1 MDVTSIMSKDPITV
15 TPTMPVAEA
24 RELLDTEDIRHAP
37 VLRDGQLV
45 GVISDRDLYPT
56 ESELAPSLEAGGEA
70 RVRTVG
76 DVMHDDFTTVSPE
89 DTVVTAAVDFT
100 VEKIGCLPVLSD
112 KRLVG
117 ILSELDMLVAYARAC
132 RDGGLVDPSDQ
143 PPVAELMTPGP
154 LAVTADTLVSDA
166 IRTCVR
172 LHARHLPIVDGE
184 NLVGIVSARDLRRC
198 EVAGKAEQTP
208 VGEIMADEPI
218 TVGPRD
224 PAPDAATLMATAK
237 VSALP
242 VLQDG
247 KLVGL
252 LTLTDLLDHC
262 MATLREPDGSA

>member
-1 MDVTSIMSKDPITV
+1 MK
-15 TPTMPVAEA
+15 
-24 RELLDTEDIRHAP
+24 
-37 VLRDGQLV
+37 
-45 GVISDRDLYPT
+45 
-56 ESELAPSLEAGGEA
+56 
-70 RVRTVG
+70 
-76 DVMHDDFTTVSPE
+76 PE
-89 DTVVTAAVDFT
+89 DVLDADGRMPCIGEVMTAAPLSVPIDAT
-100 VEKIGCLPVLSD
+100 VRS
-112 KRLVG
+112 
-117 ILSELDMLVAYARAC
+117 
-132 RDGGLVDPSDQ
+132 
-143 PPVAELMTPGP
+143 AE
-154 LAVTADTLVSDA
+154 DA
-166 IRTCVR
+166 MIDHDV
-172 LHARHLPIVDGE
+172 RHLPVTEGGA
-184 NLVGIVSARDLRRC
+184 LVGIVSARDLRRC